1 MTFFFFQPQGASPPQ
16 IYAIRTEAQKWW
28 KIVGVFLSCG
38 LPPLSSSCV
47 LLNSVKNCPSR
58 EIPLH
63 FNTNCVVFHIINC
76 MFKKKF
82 KLLDA
87 CDFNVIIFC
96 KDYLLF
102 IPSICIILYWI
113 NCFIS
118 HVCTCQFFSIY
129 SAKFNI
135 SEGILKYM
143 KYRLIFFLVFELHN
157 RVSK

>member
-1 MTFFFFQPQGASPPQ
+1 MMKDCRSFSKLWSPTTLFVLCFVELGQ
-16 IYAIRTEAQKWW
+16 E
-28 KIVGVFLSCG
+28 LS
-38 LPPLSSSCV
+38 V
-47 LLNSVKNCPSR
+47 QR
-58 EIPLH
+58 IPLH

-87 CDFNVIIFC
+87 CNFNVIIFC

-143 KYRLIFFLVFELHN
+143 KYRLIFFF
-157 RVSK
+157 SFWIT